1 MHPEDVRE
9 YHYINSG
16 LHEPVYDYSDYTEYR
31 DY

>member
-16 LHEPVYDYSDYTEYR
+16 PHEPVYDYSNYAVRR
-31 DY
+31 D